1 MAPHFPG
8 LGSLKTLEAAGRH
21 MSFTRAAAELGVT
34 PAAVSHQIR
43 EYETLLGVQLFHRTS
58 RSMRHTQAGEI
69 LHAAAGDSLD
79 IIRRAILRIEKSDS
93 KPRLRVTAA
102 PSITAKW
109 LVPRLD
115 RFLQIFPDADVRVD
129 VSAMPVDFA
138 REDVDI
144 AILFGNGDY
153 PGMMRDR
160 LFEETVFPVCAPAL
174 LSGKATLAKPQD
186 LVRHTLIHVEWQ
198 AQGATWPNWRMWML
212 AAGIKDFDVSRGLHF
227 SQTSLAIQ
235 AAIDGHGVALGDST
249 LVMDDLAAG
258 RLVKPFDVTLKGP
271 PQFAYYVVSPGET
284 AEEPMVTAFR
294 RWVLAEAAQ
303 TALA

>member
-1 MAPHFPG
+1 MAPHLPG
-8 LGSLKTLEAAGRH
+8 LGALKTLEAAGRH

-43 EYETLLGVQLFHRTS
+43 EMESLLGVQLFHRTS

-69 LHAAAGDSLD
+69 LHAAVCDSLD
-79 IIRRAILRIEKSDS
+79 MIRRAISRIEKSDS
-93 KPRLRVTAA
+93 KPRLRVTAN

-129 VSAMPVDFA
+129 VSMMPVDFA

-144 AILFGNGDY
+144 AISFGNGDY
-153 PGMMRDR
+153 PGMIRDR
-160 LFEETVFPVCAPAL
+160 LFEDTVFPVCSPQL
-174 LSGKATLAKPQD
+174 LSGKAPLEKPQD

-212 AAGIKDFDVSRGLHF
+212 AAGIKDVDVSRGLHF

-235 AAIDGHGVALGDST
+235 AAIDGNGVALGDST
-249 LVMDDLAAG
+249 LVTDDLAAG
-258 RLVKPFDVTLKGP
+258 RLVRPFDVTLKGP
-271 PQFAYYVVSPGET
+271 PHFAYYVISPGET

-294 RWVLAEAAQ
+294 RWVLSEAAQ
-303 TALA
+303 TAVA

>member
-1 MAPHFPG
+1 
-8 LGSLKTLEAAGRH
+8 
-21 MSFTRAAAELGVT
+21 
-34 PAAVSHQIR
+34 
-43 EYETLLGVQLFHRTS
+43 
-58 RSMRHTQAGEI
+58 
-69 LHAAAGDSLD
+69 
-79 IIRRAILRIEKSDS
+79 
-93 KPRLRVTAA
+93 
-102 PSITAKW
+102 
-109 LVPRLD
+109 
-115 RFLQIFPDADVRVD
+115 
-129 VSAMPVDFA
+129 MPVDFA

-153 PGMMRDR
+153 PGMIRDR
-160 LFEETVFPVCAPAL
+160 LFEETVFPVCAPEL
-174 LSGKATLAKPQD
+174 LSGKAPLAKPQD

-249 LVMDDLAAG
+249 LVTDDLAAG
-258 RLVKPFDVTLKGP
+258 RLVRPFDVTLKGP

-303 TALA
+303 TAFA